1 MTCLLCI
8 LWTGLSHETSLII
21 DAKEWAVRRSLLKQD
36 TKIPTIKEEKKT
48 TNKLYSM
55 KTRSWFIKRQ
65 V

>member
-1 MTCLLCI
+1 MNCLLCI

-21 DAKEWAVRRSLLKQD
+21 NAKELAVRRSLLKQD
-36 TKIPTIKEEKKT
+36 TKVPTIKEEKKN

-55 KTRSWFIKRQ
+55 KTRSSFIKRQ